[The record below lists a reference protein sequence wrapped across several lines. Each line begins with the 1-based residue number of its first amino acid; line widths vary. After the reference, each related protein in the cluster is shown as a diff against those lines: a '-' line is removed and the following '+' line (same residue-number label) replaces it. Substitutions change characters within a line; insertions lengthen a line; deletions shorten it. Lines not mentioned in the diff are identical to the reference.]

1 MDESE
6 DRKDWGCRWGVRVSA
21 GRGSGAFGAEEGA
34 GQEPGHWGKA
44 GAEPGVVAVKELQGL
59 RVRCE
64 QWACDLRAVPEGWGC
79 LDFPGLSW
87 GWFRVGAEGCL
98 LGGLVSG

>member
-1 MDESE
+1 M
-6 DRKDWGCRWGVRVSA
+6 
-21 GRGSGAFGAEEGA
+21 
-34 GQEPGHWGKA
+34 
-44 GAEPGVVAVKELQGL
+44 VAVKELQGL

-64 QWACDLRAVPEGWGC
+64 QWACDLRAVPEGQGC
-79 LDFPGLSW
+79 LDFLGLSW

>member
-1 MDESE
+1 MSGLVREE
-6 DRKDWGCRWGVRVSA
+6 DLGPLEQKKEQGRSQGVGARRELN
-21 GRGSGAFGAEEGA
+21 RGM
-34 GQEPGHWGKA
+34 
-44 GAEPGVVAVKELQGL
+44 VAVKELQGL

-64 QWACDLRAVPEGWGC
+64 QWACDLRAVPEGQGC
-79 LDFPGLSW
+79 LDFLGLSW